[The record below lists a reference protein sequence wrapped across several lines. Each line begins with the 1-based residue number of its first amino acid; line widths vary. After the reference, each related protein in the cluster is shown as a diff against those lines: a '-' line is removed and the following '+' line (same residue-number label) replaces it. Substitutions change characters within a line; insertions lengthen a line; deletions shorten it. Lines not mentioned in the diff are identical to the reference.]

1 MKKKI
6 SLVLTL
12 FLFSISF
19 VQAHTLVKSA
29 PLETLVISDIDD
41 TIKLSHILSKGGAV
55 ARAVDSDSWFYG
67 INYLY
72 QVLLQNN
79 PSAKIAY
86 LSAAPEVILE
96 STHTKLLAKGNFPKG
111 FYIARTQFISGKDHK
126 LKAIR
131 NLLNKYK
138 PRKAILIGDN
148 GERDSIVYN
157 QITKEY
163 KKQNIEFYTY
173 IRFAYSKKNQKYAH
187 KLNPIYP
194 GQFLFVTPIEMAI
207 ELYKQKNLTQQTVQN
222 LTEQLIDPI
231 LYEATDLR
239 RGVLAFPEFVDCRGF
254 KWPYATSDEALIPIL
269 DDQILIEKMDKL
281 KEKVEYRCSLEMN

>member
-1 MKKKI
+1 MKKI
-6 SLVLTL
+6 TTLIITL

-19 VQAHTLVKSA
+19 AQAHSSTKEA

-55 ARAVDSDSWFYG
+55 ARAVDSESWFYG
-67 INYLY
+67 INSLY
-72 QVLLQNN
+72 QVLLENN
-79 PSAKIAY
+79 PNSKIAY

-96 STHTKLLAKGNFPKG
+96 STHTELLANGNFPKG
-111 FYIARTQFISGKDHK
+111 FYIARTQFISGKNHK

-131 NLLNKYK
+131 SLLNKYK

-163 KKQNIEFYTY
+163 KKHNIEFYTY
-173 IRFAYSKKNQKYAH
+173 IRFAYSKKNKKYAH
-187 KLNPIYP
+187 KLNPVYP

-207 ELYKQKNLTQQTVQN
+207 ELYKQKNLTQQTMQI
-222 LTEQLIDPI
+222 LTAQLIDPI
-231 LYEATDLR
+231 LYEAFDLR
-239 RGVLAFPEFVDCRGF
+239 RGVLAFPEFIDCRGF
-254 KWPYATSDEALIPIL
+254 KWPYAASDEELVSIL
-269 DDQILIEKMDKL
+269 EDQMLREKMDKL